1 MRKAKS
7 IPAETPAEANIGSV
21 KVKRTSSRILVLGA
35 GSQGNQK
42 LANG

>member
-7 IPAETPAEANIGSV
+7 IPAETPAEVNIGSV